1 MKPLRVCACA
11 ATGLLLSGLAA
22 GCASAGG
29 ASAVGTSAG
38 GTSAGGPVHPAMGH
52 LTGKLVMVGGPL
64 GPGGKQPD
72 ERPMPGTVTF
82 TAAGHQAVA
91 VAVGSSGE
99 FSVPLPPGRYQ
110 VAGRSPDIMEV
121 DGGHSRELPCS
132 QPTSVVVSAGTTAT
146 ITLACVVS

>member
-1 MKPLRVCACA
+1 MKPLRICACA

-22 GCASAGG
+22 GCAP
-29 ASAVGTSAG
+29 
-38 GTSAGGPVHPAMGH
+38 AGGPVHPATGH

-91 VAVGSSGE
+91 VEVGSSGE

-132 QPTSVVVSAGTTAT
+132 QPTSVVVSAETTAR